1 MTKSHFNK
9 AYGPVE
15 RFGGVKAVQNRLRGR
30 SDVIAQNKEA
40 IAEELVSMA
49 LTNLTDIITWDEAG
63 NVKVKASADIP
74 DNALRALK
82 KVKVSFVKGQPT
94 LELELHDKVKTLQ
107 VLAKAAGLLE
117 VQPTNNAP
125 SVVGIKMVG
134 PDVITTTYSETA
146 QSDGEDAASGPVS
159 AANHPQSEEIPAQK
173 KAS

>member
-1 MTKSHFNK
+1 MMKSPSRK

-49 LTNLTDIITWDEAG
+49 LTNLTDVITWDEAG

-74 DNALRALK
+74 DKALRALK
-82 KVKVSFVKGQPT
+82 KIKVSYVKGQPT

-117 VQPTNNAP
+117 VQLENNAP

-146 QSDGEDAASGPVS
+146 QSDSEDIAAGPVS
-159 AANHPQSEEIPAQK
+159 TTDYQEEKNIPPEK
-173 KAS
+173 KAL